1 MISVCIF
8 GSQARRTA
16 DLLSDRDVLVV
27 GDPSSARDCTVAGW
41 QARAWH
47 VSVFDRVAF
56 ARLANVR
63 SLFVQ
68 HLKQEGRIVR
78 DDGRLLAAALEG
90 YLPKRDYSAERN
102 DALRQI
108 AALPYSS
115 GSRWFDLCLADIA
128 YVFFRNAA
136 ILHFASTG
144 FYCFQYDE
152 LVVRVADK
160 FGLSDAEQSALLAL
174 RDLKHAYRRRAP
186 DRFAEPLLG
195 SARAVIQS
203 IASTIPNQTESSIAR
218 GDTTDE
224 YFRLRLLELN
234 LMNRF
239 EPSQLDA
246 LKPDDGLF
254 ELWQQVLG
262 AGGYPK
268 GKRRCH

>member
-27 GDPSSARDCTVAGW
+27 GEPSSARDCAVTGW
-41 QARAWH
+41 EARAWH
-47 VSVFDRVAF
+47 VSVFDRPAF

-68 HLKQEGRIVR
+68 HLKQEGRILR
-78 DDGRLLAAALEG
+78 DDGHFLAAALEG
-90 YLPKRDYSAERN
+90 YLPKQDYTAERN

-108 AALPYSS
+108 AALPCSS
-115 GSRWFDLCLADIA
+115 GSRWFDLCLSDIA

-144 FYCFQYDE
+144 VYCFQYDA
-152 LVVRVADK
+152 LVARAGDE
-160 FGLSDAEQSALLAL
+160 FGLTDAERSVLLAL
-174 RDLKHAYRRRAP
+174 RDLKHGYRRRAP
-186 DRFAEPLLG
+186 DCLAEPWLG
-195 SARAVIQS
+195 AARTVIESITSAL
-203 IASTIPNQTESSIAR
+203 PNQADSSIAR
-218 GDTTDE
+218 GDTTDD

-239 EPSQLDA
+239 EPRQLDA
-246 LKPDDGLF
+246 LKPGDGLF
-254 ELWQQVLG
+254 ELGQQVLG
-262 AGGYPK
+262 AGGYPR
-268 GKRRCH
+268 GKRRFH